1 MVNDSIRIS
10 KILKEFNIGI
20 STLVEFLRK
29 KGVEVEANPN
39 GKVSENIYAFVKKEF
54 GNEHDLKVASMKISW
69 KPVTPGTVSVSDIEK
84 HEEEPEEEKEV
95 FIKSNTVDIVIADLP
110 GPKIIGKLSDEQL
123 SGKTHKKTE
132 TQVSAKDTDKDKQ
145 TVETVKSID

>member
-39 GKVSENIYAFVKKEF
+39 GKVSENVYALVKTEF

-69 KPVTPGTVSVSDIEK
+69 KPVISGSVSV
-84 HEEEPEEEKEV
+84 
-95 FIKSNTVDIVIADLP
+95 
-110 GPKIIGKLSDEQL
+110 
-123 SGKTHKKTE
+123 
-132 TQVSAKDTDKDKQ
+132 
-145 TVETVKSID
+145 